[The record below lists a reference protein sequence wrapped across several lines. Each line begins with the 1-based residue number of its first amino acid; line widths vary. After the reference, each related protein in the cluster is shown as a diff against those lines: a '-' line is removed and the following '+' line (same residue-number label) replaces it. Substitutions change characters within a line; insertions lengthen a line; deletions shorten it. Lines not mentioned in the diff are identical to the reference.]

1 MSLKRRPWVVLCAAI
16 LGSFPLAAETYISAE
31 PIPTPDIV
39 GQANLSKILNIGY
52 QNLALWSQRL
62 IYDCHIVDDVI
73 YALSSNRAISTV
85 NPINTSY
92 NVAAGGFQ
100 GVTDPSYVFTI
111 NDSGFLAASAAD
123 IFVLDNALGYA
134 LNQGGTA
141 QFSLRFNNK
150 DPNAFPLD
158 YAVVTFSGYL
168 SGEQAAA
175 FFNYLGTIDPALWSG
190 TNAGFTQVALN
201 PFHFDNSM
209 LFLIGDVTTQ
219 EFTTGLFNAATTTPG
234 ATYSPLN
241 KNEKPTVATAGAAF
255 PGNDWIAS
263 PGGQGYLV
271 NIPNLSPL
279 LMKDLAA
286 IRQKHLQAVANLL
299 TAIDKGN
306 VQHYLT
312 NQFRCP

>member
-1 MSLKRRPWVVLCAAI
+1 MLLAAM

-52 QNLALWSQRL
+52 PSLALWSQRL

-73 YALSSNRAISTV
+73 YALSSNRAINTV

-92 NVAAGGFQ
+92 KVAAGGFQ

-111 NDSGFLAASAAD
+111 NDSGFPAASATD

-141 QFSLRFNNK
+141 QFAVPFNAN
-150 DPNAFPLD
+150 DPNAFPLV
-158 YAVVTFSGYL
+158 YAVVTFAGFL
-168 SGEQAAA
+168 TGEHAAA
-175 FFNYLGTIDPALWSG
+175 FFDYLGTIDPALWTG
-190 TNAGFTQVALN
+190 TNAGFTQISLN
-201 PFHFDNSM
+201 GLPFADNSM
-209 LFLIGDVTTQ
+209 LFLIGNVTTH
-219 EFTTGLFNAATTTPG
+219 EFTTGLFEAATTTPG
-234 ATYSPLN
+234 ATYSPLS
-241 KNEKPTVATAGAAF
+241 KNGKPTVATAGAAF

-271 NIPNLSPL
+271 NIPNLSPQL
-279 LMKDLAA
+279 STELAA
-286 IRQKHLQAVANLL
+286 IRQKHLQAVTNLL